1 MARRWSRGGVAG
13 GVKALNARRHVPASL
28 PATVPVVG
36 PEAQE
41 RAIGPSPR
49 AVAAMARAV
58 YVAWDGWGPA
68 GAVA

>member
-1 MARRWSRGGVAG
+1 MARRWSRGGSRAAG
-13 GVKALNARRHVPASL
+13 KALNARRHVPASL

-58 YVAWDGWGPA
+58 YVAGMGGAA